1 MGKNGIYRLLRN
13 YVYIFCQISYNR
25 KTGDMFMK
33 KGEFWVS
40 NFWDGDHG
48 VLIGDRIESNLWECT
63 YFKKL
68 GGKKYYKDQ
77 GGRVTGNPFDDSV
90 YSGEGQVIED
100 AFSKFYHV
108 AEGFEIVP
116 VPDMIPIMTMKSWKR

>member
-1 MGKNGIYRLLRN
+1 
-13 YVYIFCQISYNR
+13 
-25 KTGDMFMK
+25 MK

-40 NFWDGDHG
+40 DFWEGGHG
-48 VLIGDRIESNLWECT
+48 VLIGDRLEPNLWECQ

-68 GGKKYYKDQ
+68 EGKKYYKDQ

-90 YSGEGQVIED
+90 YSGEGQIIED

-108 AEGFEIVP
+108 EEGIEIVP
-116 VPDMIPIMTMKSWKR
+116 VPDMAPTTSVSSGEPAYLDGSNIVPIGNSKIVGVEIK